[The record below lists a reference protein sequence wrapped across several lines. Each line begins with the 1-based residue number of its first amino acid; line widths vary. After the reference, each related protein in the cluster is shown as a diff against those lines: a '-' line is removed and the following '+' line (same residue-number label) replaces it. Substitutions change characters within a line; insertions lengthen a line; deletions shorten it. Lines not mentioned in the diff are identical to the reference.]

1 MIRLI
6 LISISFFLM
15 VPLSKL
21 QAQNFQGVATYK
33 SHRKMDIK
41 FDDEKMNAEMQKD
54 LQAQISKQFQKEYT
68 LKFNATESVYKEVE
82 QLETPVPSKSGMVFR
97 ISDGS
102 DELYKN
108 IREKKYTNAT
118 ELYGKLFL
126 VEDSLTTRKWEL
138 SKETKHIGEYL
149 CFKASYT
156 EDYETET
163 FNQEGKITKETK
175 TRTVTAWYTPQI
187 PISNGPQMYQGLPGL
202 ILEINDGE
210 LTLICNKIV
219 LNPEESLKI
228 EAPSKGKEVSQA
240 EYDAIVKKKTE
251 EMMERFRSSSRS
263 KDGDKMIIKIGG

>member
-1 MIRLI
+1 MAPIIHLN
-6 LISISFFLM
+6 
-15 VPLSKL
+15 
-21 QAQNFQGVATYK
+21 AQNFQGVAHYK

-41 FDDEKMNAEMQKD
+41 FDDEKMSSEMQKD
-54 LQAQISKQFQKEYT
+54 LQAQLSKQFQKEYT
-68 LKFNATESVYKEVE
+68 LKFNVTESVFKEVE
-82 QLETPVPSKSGMVFR
+82 QLETPVPSKSGMVLR

-108 IREKKYTNAT
+108 IKEHNYVNAT

-126 VEDSLTTRKWEL
+126 VEDSLKTTKWEL

-156 EDYETET
+156 EDYDVET

-210 LTLICNKIV
+210 LTLICSKIV

-228 EAPSKGKEVSQA
+228 EVPSKGKEVTQA
-240 EYDAIVKKKTE
+240 EYDAIVKKKSE
-251 EMMERFRSSSRS
+251 EMMERFRSTSR
-263 KDGDKMIIKIGG
+263 KDGGDKMIIKISG